1 MSQATATQK
10 PGGRRCCLALG
21 IVNQTVHAI
30 KHIGWVPDQTGG
42 YRGQMAVYVKPNG
55 LLGTGYMAAI
65 RPFRHLILYPPM
77 TRQIG
82 RDWRARMPENLPA
95 APYKVV
101 RRAATDRA
109 AERSPN
115 RAGGGSS
122 GQPAMSSP
130 GPFANPFGR

>member
-1 MSQATATQK
+1 
-10 PGGRRCCLALG
+10 
-21 IVNQTVHAI
+21 
-30 KHIGWVPDQTGG
+30 
-42 YRGQMAVYVKPNG
+42 MAVYVKPNG

-109 AERSPN
+109 ERSPN